1 MQPFEENTN
10 QTEQRTFALCIIVE
24 TKGSTPR
31 KTGAK
36 MKVYEDGRIEGTI
49 GGGNFEKKVIEDA
62 VEQMKSG
69 EPRLFEH
76 HLLQEHEMCCGGS
89 VKVYIEPVV
98 PKKQLIIFGAGHVGK
113 ALSELAVKADFEVTV
128 VDDRPEYILSVN
140 HPEVKTIEGDFL
152 ESLKNISFSQHTFS
166 VILTYNH
173 DTDRKILKYCL
184 ENPFGYIGFIGSQR
198 KIIITKKLM
207 QSFGI
212 SEDKINAADM
222 PVGLHIHAETPFE
235 IAVSILAKLI
245 SVRNNPGK
253 DFRKNTREENPFK
266 KDEKSN
272 EPFNDID
279 QCLQKLL

>member
-1 MQPFEENTN
+1 MQPFKENINHPEEK
-10 QTEQRTFALCIIVE
+10 TFALCIIVE

-36 MKVYEDGRIEGTI
+36 MKVYEDGRTEGTI

-62 VEQMKSG
+62 IEQMKTG

-113 ALSELAVKADFEVTV
+113 ALSELAIKADFEVTV

-140 HPEVKTIEGDFL
+140 HPDVKTIEGNFI
-152 ESLKNISFSQHTFS
+152 ESLSNISFTQNTFS

-173 DTDRKILKYCL
+173 ETDRKILKYCL
-184 ENPFGYIGFIGSQR
+184 EKPFGYLGFIGSKR
-198 KIIITKKLM
+198 KIIITKKRML
-207 QSFGI
+207 SSGI
-212 SEDKINAADM
+212 SEEKINAVDM
-222 PVGLHIHAETPFE
+222 PVGLNIHAETPFE
-235 IAVSILAKLI
+235 IAISILAKLI
-245 SVRNNPGK
+245 SVRNNCNAEAV
-253 DFRKNTREENPFK
+253 R
-266 KDEKSN
+266 DEKSVTVNENSN

-279 QCLQKLL
+279 QCLQKLP